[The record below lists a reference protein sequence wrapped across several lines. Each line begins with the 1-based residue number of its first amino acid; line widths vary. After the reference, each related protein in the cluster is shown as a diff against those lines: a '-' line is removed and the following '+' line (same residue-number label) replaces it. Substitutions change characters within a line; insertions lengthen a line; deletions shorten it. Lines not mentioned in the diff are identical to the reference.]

1 MQETVGLSIALTDEV
16 LTAITRDQTAQ
27 AQKRD
32 LAIEA
37 APPPTLWCSKDRQ
50 YSGVAVEVMSCDL
63 ATGEKAN
70 QRHVTQGVPHHLHLG
85 MPRAEVLAAA
95 SRATD
100 INRAAMC
107 RAALQFVADF
117 RRDAHQIELCGFRVA
132 RAKSQTHAM
141 LDLLGDRQGLVLPV
155 YAHQVPHHGI
165 RAELSGP
172 SRHVLVAVIKPTSVA
187 DSAWVNS

>member
-1 MQETVGLSIALTDEV
+1 
-16 LTAITRDQTAQ
+16 
-27 AQKRD
+27 
-32 LAIEA
+32 
-37 APPPTLWCSKDRQ
+37 
-50 YSGVAVEVMSCDL
+50 MSCDL

-70 QRHVTQGVPHHLHLG
+70 QWHVTQDVPHHLQLG
-85 MPRAEVLAAA
+85 MPRAEVRAAA

-100 INRAAMC
+100 INRARHVPR